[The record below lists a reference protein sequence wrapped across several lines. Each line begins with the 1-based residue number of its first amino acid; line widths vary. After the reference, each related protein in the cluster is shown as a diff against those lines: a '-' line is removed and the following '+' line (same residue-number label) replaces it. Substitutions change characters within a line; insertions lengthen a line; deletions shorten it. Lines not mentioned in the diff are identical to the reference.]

1 VAEDKHLYGYRDTS
15 KAVSS
20 AIPRSVVNQI
30 ESKTYTISVKN
41 NKFNPENL
49 KIEKGSIVVWQICE
63 DSLDTV
69 ETSLYSGNSRSHV
82 IAFQVPQTESPLLK
96 LNDTFKVKFLECG
109 HFSY

>member
-1 VAEDKHLYGYRDTS
+1 MTPEDKFKQSQRDTS
-15 KAVSS
+15 KAVGS

-63 DSLDTV
+63 DTLDSDD
-69 ETSLYSGNSRSHV
+69 TSLYSSTSRSHV
-82 IAFQVPQTESPLLK
+82 IAFQIP
-96 LNDTFKVKFLECG
+96 
-109 HFSY
+109 